1 MRESLKVSGC
11 WAENIIIIHEII
23 GLQDQQSVPSPIA
36 PSWKSP
42 KTIRAASKKNNR
54 VGNRPKWLTSKYVHA
69 YQWHVGLRCSEPNP
83 MLLLLNHNGA
93 RRSNS
98 YQQAL
103 SAQSTPPRKHQL
115 PLDHKL
121 RTGSY

>member
-1 MRESLKVSGC
+1 
-11 WAENIIIIHEII
+11 
-23 GLQDQQSVPSPIA
+23 
-36 PSWKSP
+36 
-42 KTIRAASKKNNR
+42 
-54 VGNRPKWLTSKYVHA
+54 
-69 YQWHVGLRCSEPNP
+69 

-121 RTGSY
+121 TTGSYTKHGYKLFIYYHHFREEKNIEKQKESSAGQVNKLEDVNFAAYVLQEHIAEQISVQNADREINQKVHWGCTGCCDLRRNLSTF